1 MCDCFEDKHKGE
13 PRLVAAWLI
22 GQNESHKNLIRFLED
37 TLGVEKGEGKL
48 GDNTL
53 EGLLAAAYLN
63 LEANEKQ
70 LAQLPSLE
78 PESAA

>member
-37 TLGVEKGEGKL
+37 MLGVKKGEGKL

-53 EGLLAAAYLN
+53 DGLLAAAYLN